1 MRQRNPSPYPIVVMA
16 ADGPFEAAPGEV
28 VDFPDR
34 LAGFELVTDDEA
46 RHETPEAA
54 PVESAPVEPAAAP
67 ALAPAPAAVPAQPV
81 APAPLPAPIAGVV
94 IPPPPGAITTTA

>member
-67 ALAPAPAAVPAQPV
+67 APAPAAVPAQPV